1 MRKANKLKTINNKTF
16 IVASIIFFVFLI
28 TVRIINNLAI
38 VEGATTKCNTG
49 DKGNMGGIENNVAGA
64 VGMKVLLENNI
75 KSIQNTISKIK
86 IAISKHSAEGEQKG
100 GDELKKSGYKKK

>member
-38 VEGATTKCNTG
+38 VEGATTKCNTR
-49 DKGNMGGIENNVAGA
+49 DKGNMSSIENNVAGA
-64 VGMKVLLENNI
+64 VGMKALLENNI
-75 KSIQNTISKIK
+75 KAVEDTMAKIK
-86 IAISKHSAEGEQKG
+86 ASIAKHSAEGEKKG
-100 GDELKKSGYKKK
+100 GDGLKKSGHKRK